1 MAPSDIVSLKAVITF
16 YAEITMVSSSVGL
29 TAIADSCLWVATVCL
44 AVALAGFTVGE
55 VEEARS
61 ALQVFIMPK
70 LKVEKVKR

>member
-1 MAPSDIVSLKAVITF
+1 MAVITSD
-16 YAEITMVSSSVGL
+16 AEVTMVSFGVGP
-29 TAIADSCLWVATVCL
+29 TAIADSCLWVATVCM

-70 LKVEKVKR
+70 LKVKKVKR

>member
-1 MAPSDIVSLKAVITF
+1 MVSLG
-16 YAEITMVSSSVGL
+16 VGP
-29 TAIADSCLWVATVCL
+29 TAIADSCLWMATVCI

-70 LKVEKVKR
+70 LKVKKVKR